1 MNLGDML
8 KRDFNLE
15 LNISGGFG
23 QTRDDP
29 VVVLD
34 SDSIAASTTQM
45 QVLKGL
51 GMGRGILWRTLTRN
65 PIIIG
70 QANIEQILIETK
82 EVTESQIITQQE
94 SYYFDVSKAN
104 SNGKPLPEV
113 IVLSDNQTKLDFPY
127 ELGWLHFSGSRG
139 YEIEVAG
146 AGKSISYNAL
156 GIKATIYLYDNLRS
170 DIPADIDSSVIR
182 NEFES
187 AVSCL
192 MVDHPAAERLG
203 ELSKTKSFILQAFN
217 YEGDFSIIGLGVFRG
232 NFIKLRITHAQD
244 PLLINIS
251 NQFIFAVEANVMG
264 NIIMH

>member
-8 KRDFNLE
+8 KRDFNLA
-15 LNISGGFG
+15 LNIADGFG
-23 QTRDDP
+23 QTCDDP
-29 VVVLD
+29 IMILD
-34 SDSIAASTTQM
+34 SNAIDASMTQM

-51 GMGRGILWRTLTRN
+51 GMGRGILWRTIARN
-65 PIIIG
+65 FLENG
-70 QANIEQILIETK
+70 QNSVEQIQIETK
-82 EVTESQIITQQE
+82 EVTKSQIITQQE
-94 SYYFDVSKAN
+94 SYYFDVSKAS

-127 ELGWLHFSGSRG
+127 ELGWLHFSGSRD

-170 DIPADIDSSVIR
+170 DIPADIDSSVVR

-192 MVDHPAAERLG
+192 MVDHPAADRLG

-217 YEGDFSIIGLGVFRG
+217 YEGDFSILGLGVFRG